1 MALTPNDLLEPIGDL
16 APELF
21 PGKDAAA
28 IDTMLSAYLADGY
41 ARIPTTIVDTASRD
55 GAALAWAYG
64 RAYRNVLRRLSRTPA
79 TVSIANEGTTTM
91 LQKQIETFAKEAQ
104 RWEAEYTS
112 IIGDAPAPDDTP
124 SAAATNQYV
133 W

>member
-28 IDTMLSAYLADGY
+28 LDTMLSAYLADGY
-41 ARIPTTIVDTASRD
+41 SRIPTTIVDTVSLD
-55 GAALAWAYG
+55 SAARAWAYG

-79 TVSIANEGTTTM
+79 TVSIANEGSTTI
-91 LQKQIETFAKEAQ
+91 LQKQIDTFDKEAQ